1 MGIIAEGMPD
11 CAALPR
17 RADGLIDVQGLL
29 RLLAERVVNAV
40 MDAEA
45 DQFCAETGVARSG
58 YRERTLKTC
67 LGDLTLRVP
76 KVRLGSFFPQTVTER
91 CQRVDRALAA
101 AVAEM
106 YAGGTSTRKVQRV
119 AEAMGVS
126 SLGKDQVSAICA
138 CLDADVDELV
148 GRPLS
153 GAAVPY
159 AWLDATYVKCR
170 REGRVAST
178 AVVTAIGCDEG
189 GWRRVLGVSVV
200 DTESYAQAYRH
211 TTALRNQLHSTD
223 RTAGELPRRCARH
236 RGAPI
241 SRHARI
247 LPAFRAYRTPPCRH
261 SGTTPATK
269 MPARPRHTGHPRQ
282 DTAPSHRTSQLFP
295 IKPSR
300 NVGSSAHPCSRLF
313 G

>member
-126 SLGKDQVSAICA
+126 SLSKD
-138 CLDADVDELV
+138 
-148 GRPLS
+148 
-153 GAAVPY
+153 
-159 AWLDATYVKCR
+159 
-170 REGRVAST
+170 
-178 AVVTAIGCDEG
+178 
-189 GWRRVLGVSVV
+189 
-200 DTESYAQAYRH
+200 
-211 TTALRNQLHSTD
+211 
-223 RTAGELPRRCARH
+223 
-236 RGAPI
+236 
-241 SRHARI
+241 
-247 LPAFRAYRTPPCRH
+247 
-261 SGTTPATK
+261 
-269 MPARPRHTGHPRQ
+269 
-282 DTAPSHRTSQLFP
+282 
-295 IKPSR
+295 
-300 NVGSSAHPCSRLF
+300 
-313 G
+313 